1 MSPWGRKSLHA
12 LLLNTALLRLEQDY
26 ITVLINLQQMLISEL
41 LDTGPIIT
49 GRRKDYKFGDRL
61 VLNCTSPKT
70 YPPTRLK
77 WVINGKEV
85 SYKS

>member
-1 MSPWGRKSLHA
+1 
-12 LLLNTALLRLEQDY
+12 
-26 ITVLINLQQMLISEL
+26 MLVSEL

-49 GRRKDYKFGDRL
+49 RRRKDYKFGDRL